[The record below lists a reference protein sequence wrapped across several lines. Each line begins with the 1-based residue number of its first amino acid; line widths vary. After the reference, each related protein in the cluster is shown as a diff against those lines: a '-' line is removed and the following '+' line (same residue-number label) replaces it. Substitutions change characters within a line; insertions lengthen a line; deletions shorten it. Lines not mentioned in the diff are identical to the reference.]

1 MMNDFLSL
9 HDKIGAKGHPLAR
22 FNSVQRCTAL
32 ATGKT
37 FERCHFDNSC
47 CKGIQPMA
55 GTFPNCSDSSSHMHG
70 AYPQALNSH
79 ALFDHR
85 SMGDKPNCGSGEYP
99 EKDVAAP
106 KNEQ

>member
-1 MMNDFLSL
+1 
-9 HDKIGAKGHPLAR
+9 
-22 FNSVQRCTAL
+22 
-32 ATGKT
+32 
-37 FERCHFDNSC
+37 
-47 CKGIQPMA
+47 MA

-70 AYPQALNSH
+70 AYPQAFNSH